1 MPKPALGDFLAGTVC
16 YLMQRRLRRHKPV
29 KLVLQDQGMIDLL
42 KNKTYPI
49 GLDMTEDVIK
59 VAQLGNTPT
68 GLRLIAGGLKT
79 PPEGI
84 THETQR
90 WQTWAEDNISAILQ
104 NPLFKGREII
114 AAIPPNQVFVD
125 YIKLVRID
133 HADPNLDDTVFSK
146 IKQKLPFDPDKTI
159 IKYVT
164 TEDDSVLVVASKK
177 EIIEK
182 YLQIFEQAKLQVKG
196 INIWPAALTNCY
208 TQFFGRRKSDQ
219 QAVVMLL
226 NIEQNRTNIVI
237 CRAKKLLFARSIAI
251 GAKKLHDQNAVSE
264 LIEELVNCRRYFASL
279 QKGLQIERLV
289 FLSGQQLSDIR
300 RDYCT
305 AIAKQLKL
313 PAQIGDCLAAVK
325 TKDLHEYGVDR
336 RQQQYSWATAFGL
349 SLS

>member
-1 MPKPALGDFLAGTVC
+1 
-16 YLMQRRLRRHKPV
+16 
-29 KLVLQDQGMIDLL
+29 MIDFL

-49 GLDMTEDVIK
+49 GLDMTEDVIR
-59 VAQLGNTPT
+59 VAQLGNTAK
-68 GLRLIAGGLKT
+68 GLRLIAGSLKT
-79 PPEGI
+79 IPQGI
-84 THETQR
+84 LYETKE
-90 WQTWAEDNISAILQ
+90 WQTWAQDSIAAMLQ
-104 NPLFKGREII
+104 NTQFKGREII
-114 AAIPPNQVFVD
+114 AAIPASQVFVD

-133 HADPNLDDTVFSK
+133 HRNANLDETVLAG

-159 IKYVT
+159 VKYIT

-177 EIIEK
+177 EIIDK
-182 YLQIFEQAKLQVKG
+182 YLQIFEEAKLQVKA

-219 QAVVMLL
+219 QAIVMLL
-226 NIEQNRTNIVI
+226 NIEQHDTNVVI
-237 CRAKKLLFARSIAI
+237 CRAKKLLFARSIPI
-251 GAKKLHDQNAVSE
+251 GAKKLHEENAIAE

-300 RDYCT
+300 RDHCT
-305 AIAKQLKL
+305 SIAEQLKL

-325 TKDLHEYGVDR
+325 TQDFHEYGVDR

-349 SLS
+349 SIS

>member
-1 MPKPALGDFLAGTVC
+1 MN
-16 YLMQRRLRRHKPV
+16 
-29 KLVLQDQGMIDLL
+29 MIDFL

-49 GLDMTEDVIK
+49 GLDMTEDVIR
-59 VAQLGNTPT
+59 VAQLGNTAK
-68 GLRLIAGGLKT
+68 GLRLIAGSLKT
-79 PPEGI
+79 IPQGI
-84 THETQR
+84 LYETKE
-90 WQTWAEDNISAILQ
+90 WQTWAQDSIAAMLQ
-104 NPLFKGREII
+104 NTQFKGREII
-114 AAIPPNQVFVD
+114 AAIPASQVFVD

-133 HADPNLDDTVFSK
+133 HRNANLDETVLAG

-159 IKYVT
+159 VKYIT

-177 EIIEK
+177 EIIDK
-182 YLQIFEQAKLQVKG
+182 YLQIFEEAKLQVKA

-219 QAVVMLL
+219 QAIVMLL
-226 NIEQNRTNIVI
+226 NIEQHDTNVVI
-237 CRAKKLLFARSIAI
+237 CRAKKLLFARSIPI
-251 GAKKLHDQNAVSE
+251 GAKKLHEENAIAE

-300 RDYCT
+300 RDHCT
-305 AIAKQLKL
+305 SIAEQLKL

-325 TKDLHEYGVDR
+325 TQDFHEYGVDR

-349 SLS
+349 SIS